1 MVWAHTCFLSLSFYP
16 WAHWAGIGMAHEKDF
31 LTYTG
36 HQVAQIIVHLII
48 KCFLWR
54 KWRDLTNYLWGKV
67 RCPSP
72 LLKKYLISSASPG
85 YSNTLSTWCKEPTH
99 LKRPWCWERLK
110 AGEGADRGWDGW
122 MASPI
127 QWTWVWVNSG
137 SWWWTGRPGVLQS
150 MGWQRVRHNW
160 ATELNWNPGL
170 AWQH

>member
-1 MVWAHTCFLSLSFYP
+1 MVSIPVILSLSP
-16 WAHWAGIGMAHEKDF
+16 LSRHWDGSWERLPNIHRAPGGSDYCSLDYKKLPLKEMA
-31 LTYTG
+31 
-36 HQVAQIIVHLII
+36 
-48 KCFLWR
+48 W
-54 KWRDLTNYLWGKV
+54 LTNYLWGKA

-85 YSNTLSTWCKEPTH
+85 YFNTLATWCKELTH

-127 QWTWVWVNSG
+127 QWTWVWVNSR

-150 MGWQRVRHNW
+150 LGWQSVGHNW

-170 AWQH
+170 AWKH